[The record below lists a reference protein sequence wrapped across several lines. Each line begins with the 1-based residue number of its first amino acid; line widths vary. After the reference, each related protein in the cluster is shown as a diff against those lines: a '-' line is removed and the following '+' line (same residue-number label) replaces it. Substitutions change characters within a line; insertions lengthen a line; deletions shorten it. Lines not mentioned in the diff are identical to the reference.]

1 MLFAWQRRV
10 AGASSQAVRKHS
22 ENEKNIDIKNLSSLK
37 HIYNDS
43 FLQKIDANYICFR
56 ILDDLVNIYL
66 CNCSCREMLIVWEKM
81 TSLC

>member
-43 FLQKIDANYICFR
+43 FLHNIDANNVSEFWM
-56 ILDDLVNIYL
+56 IL
-66 CNCSCREMLIVWEKM
+66 LIFTCAIVVAER
-81 TSLC
+81 C

>member
-43 FLQKIDANYICFR
+43 FLQNTDANNVSEFWMIW
-56 ILDDLVNIYL
+56 
-66 CNCSCREMLIVWEKM
+66 LIFTCAIVVAER
-81 TSLC
+81 C